1 MDGQAELSVPVS
13 KEGGEEEEG
22 LIFVLI
28 VVLDSWMQL
37 L

>member
-13 KEGGEEEEG
+13 KEGEEEKG

-28 VVLDSWMQL
+28 VVLDSWIQL